1 MRLTKD
7 TLRALIKE
15 VRQEK
20 RKNSMILSEAAMS
33 DSPLYDKIVNIL
45 EGNGGVQTIAIMS
58 GQYPMARDTITPQEN
73 QARSEQL
80 IDRLNEIGADFDEVG
95 GMFQGLDERSV
106 IIYNQDRNL
115 VEALNREF
123 EQWGFVWGENLPHYE
138 MMEVDYNSPKG
149 HSRDAGSQ
157 VATQVLRHEQVANV
171 ADNYTYDIQ
180 SKKKF
185 VIPLYGIPQ
194 GATL

>member
-123 EQWGFVWGENLPHYE
+123 EQWGFVWGEILPHYE
-138 MMEVDYNSPKG
+138 MM
-149 HSRDAGSQ
+149 
-157 VATQVLRHEQVANV
+157 
-171 ADNYTYDIQ
+171 
-180 SKKKF
+180 
-185 VIPLYGIPQ
+185 
-194 GATL
+194 